1 MASRGVRAERVA
13 ADWRLLLNPAE
24 LKRFRPWNVKLLP
37 LLRQLAEVIRGLSV
51 TLSQAGVAIY
61 TAAVIH
67 REKSERID
75 EQERERH
82 IERPDLLVPPPI
94 EIPLRG
100 EVLTL
105 TLLDVVRELM
115 GVLEKM
121 SAGAQSAK
129 FEQINVDIKVDDYL
143 VKIEEEF
150 EEFLRELMAL
160 LSRAPEFPLEEL
172 VRGLNRAAAVKRII
186 LLLFAAMRGYV
197 DVFQD
202 ELTGKVL
209 VRAVSGVAA

>member
-1 MASRGVRAERVA
+1 MSRGSKAERAVT
-13 ADWRLLLNPAE
+13 DWRLLLNPAE
-24 LKRFRPWNVKLLP
+24 LRRFRPWSVKLIP
-37 LLRQLAEVIRGLSV
+37 LIRQLAEVVRGLSI

-75 EQERERH
+75 EQEQTRRF
-82 IERPDLLVPPPI
+82 ERPDLLVPPPI

-100 EVLTL
+100 DVLTL

-121 SAGAQSAK
+121 SGGPQSGK
-129 FEQINVDIKVDDYL
+129 FEQINVDIKLDDYL

-150 EEFLRELMAL
+150 GEFLEELMAL
-160 LSRAPEFPLEEL
+160 LSSSPEFPLEEL
-172 VRGLNRAAAVKRII
+172 IRGLSRLEAVKRII
-186 LLLFAAMRGYV
+186 LLLFAASRGYV
-197 DVFQD
+197 DVLQD
-202 ELTGKVL
+202 ELTGKVI
-209 VRAVSGVAA
+209 VRAVNAVAA

>member
-1 MASRGVRAERVA
+1 MSRGSRAERVVT
-13 ADWRLLLNPAE
+13 DWRLLLNPAE
-24 LKRFRPWNVKLLP
+24 LRRFGPWSVKLIP
-37 LLRQLAEVIRGLSV
+37 LIRQLAEVVRGLSI
-51 TLSQAGVAIY
+51 TLSQAGVAVY

-75 EQERERH
+75 EQEQTRRF
-82 IERPDLLVPPPI
+82 ERPDLLVPPPI

-100 EVLTL
+100 DVLTL

-121 SAGAQSAK
+121 SGGPRSGK
-129 FEQINVDIKVDDYL
+129 FEQINVDIKLDDYL

-150 EEFLRELMAL
+150 GEFLEELMAL
-160 LSRAPEFPLEEL
+160 LSSSPEFPLEEL
-172 VRGLNRAAAVKRII
+172 IRGLGRLEAVKRII
-186 LLLFAAMRGYV
+186 LLLFAASRGYV

-202 ELTGKVL
+202 ELTGKVI
-209 VRAVSGVAA
+209 VRAVNAVAA

>member
-1 MASRGVRAERVA
+1 MSRGSRAERAVT
-13 ADWRLLLNPAE
+13 DWRLLLNPAE
-24 LKRFRPWNVKLLP
+24 LRRFRPWSVKLIP
-37 LLRQLAEVIRGLSV
+37 LIRQLAEVVRGLSI

-75 EQERERH
+75 EQEQTRRF
-82 IERPDLLVPPPI
+82 ERPDLFVPPPI

-100 EVLTL
+100 DVLTL

-121 SAGAQSAK
+121 SGGPQSGK
-129 FEQINVDIKVDDYL
+129 FEQINVDIKLDDYL

-150 EEFLRELMAL
+150 GEFLEELMAL
-160 LSRAPEFPLEEL
+160 LFSSPEFPLEEL
-172 VRGLNRAAAVKRII
+172 IRGLRRLEAVKRII
-186 LLLFAAMRGYV
+186 LLLFAASRGYV
-197 DVFQD
+197 DVLQD
-202 ELTGKVL
+202 ELTGKVI
-209 VRAVSGVAA
+209 VRAVNAVAA

>member
-1 MASRGVRAERVA
+1 MSRGSRAERAVT
-13 ADWRLLLNPAE
+13 DWRLLLNPAE
-24 LKRFRPWNVKLLP
+24 LRRFRPWSVKLIP
-37 LLRQLAEVIRGLSV
+37 LIRQLAEVVRGLSI

-75 EQERERH
+75 EQEQTRRF
-82 IERPDLLVPPPI
+82 ERPDLLVPPPI

-100 EVLTL
+100 DVLTL

-121 SAGAQSAK
+121 SGGPQSGK
-129 FEQINVDIKVDDYL
+129 FEQINVDIKLDDYL

-150 EEFLRELMAL
+150 GEFLEELMAL
-160 LSRAPEFPLEEL
+160 LSSSPEFPLEEL
-172 VRGLNRAAAVKRII
+172 IRGLSRLEAVKRII
-186 LLLFAAMRGYV
+186 LLLFAASRGYV
-197 DVFQD
+197 DVLQD
-202 ELTGKVL
+202 ELTGKVI
-209 VRAVSGVAA
+209 VRAVNAVAA

>member
-1 MASRGVRAERVA
+1 MSRGSRAERAVT
-13 ADWRLLLNPAE
+13 DWRLLLNPAE
-24 LKRFRPWNVKLLP
+24 LRRFRPWSVKLIP
-37 LLRQLAEVIRGLSV
+37 LIRQLAEVVRGLSI

-75 EQERERH
+75 EQEQTRRF
-82 IERPDLLVPPPI
+82 ERPDLLVPPPI

-100 EVLTL
+100 DVLTL

-121 SAGAQSAK
+121 SGGPQGGK
-129 FEQINVDIKVDDYL
+129 FEQINVDIKLDDYL

-150 EEFLRELMAL
+150 GEFLEELMAL
-160 LSRAPEFPLEEL
+160 LSSSPEFPLEEL
-172 VRGLNRAAAVKRII
+172 IKGLNRLEAVKRII
-186 LLLFAAMRGYV
+186 LLLFAASRGYV
-197 DVFQD
+197 DVLQD
-202 ELTGKVL
+202 ELTGKVI
-209 VRAVSGVAA
+209 VRAVNGVAA

>member
-1 MASRGVRAERVA
+1 MSRGSRAERAVM
-13 ADWRLLLNPAE
+13 DWRFLLNPAE
-24 LKRFRPWNVKLLP
+24 LRRFRPWSVKLIP
-37 LLRQLAEVIRGLSV
+37 LIRQLAEVVRGLSI

-75 EQERERH
+75 EQEQTRRF
-82 IERPDLLVPPPI
+82 ERPDLLVPPPI

-100 EVLTL
+100 DVLTL

-121 SAGAQSAK
+121 SGGPQSKK
-129 FEQINVDIKVDDYL
+129 FEQINVDIKLDDYL

-150 EEFLRELMAL
+150 GEFLEELMAL
-160 LSRAPEFPLEEL
+160 LSSSPEFPLEEL
-172 VRGLNRAAAVKRII
+172 IRGLSRLEAVKRII
-186 LLLFAAMRGYV
+186 LLLFAASRGYV
-197 DVFQD
+197 DVLQD
-202 ELTGKVL
+202 ELTGKVI
-209 VRAVSGVAA
+209 VRAVNAVAA

>member
-1 MASRGVRAERVA
+1 MSRGSRAERAVT
-13 ADWRLLLNPAE
+13 DWRLLLNPAE
-24 LKRFRPWNVKLLP
+24 LRRFRPWSVKLIP
-37 LLRQLAEVIRGLSV
+37 LIRQLAEVVRGLSI

-75 EQERERH
+75 EQEQTRRF
-82 IERPDLLVPPPI
+82 ERPDLLVPPPI

-100 EVLTL
+100 DVLTL

-121 SAGAQSAK
+121 SGGTQSGK
-129 FEQINVDIKVDDYL
+129 FEQINVDIKLDDYL

-150 EEFLRELMAL
+150 GEFLEELMAL
-160 LSRAPEFPLEEL
+160 LSSSPEFPLEEL
-172 VRGLNRAAAVKRII
+172 IRGLSRLEAVKRII
-186 LLLFAAMRGYV
+186 LLLFAASRGYV
-197 DVFQD
+197 DVLQD
-202 ELTGKVL
+202 ELTGKVI
-209 VRAVSGVAA
+209 VRAVNAVAA

>member
-1 MASRGVRAERVA
+1 MSRGSRAERA
-13 ADWRLLLNPAE
+13 ITDWRLLLNPAE
-24 LKRFRPWNVKLLP
+24 LRRFRPWSVKLIP
-37 LLRQLAEVIRGLSV
+37 LIRQLAEVVRGLSI

-75 EQERERH
+75 EQEQTRRF
-82 IERPDLLVPPPI
+82 ERPDLLVPPPI

-100 EVLTL
+100 DVLTL

-121 SAGAQSAK
+121 SGGPQSGK
-129 FEQINVDIKVDDYL
+129 FEQINVDIKLDDYL

-150 EEFLRELMAL
+150 GDFLEELMAL
-160 LSRAPEFPLEEL
+160 LSSSPEFPLEEL
-172 VRGLNRAAAVKRII
+172 VRGLSRLEAVKRII
-186 LLLFAAMRGYV
+186 LLLFAASRGYV
-197 DVFQD
+197 DVLQD
-202 ELTGKVL
+202 ELTGKVI
-209 VRAVSGVAA
+209 VRAVNPVAA

>member
-1 MASRGVRAERVA
+1 MSRGSRAERAVT
-13 ADWRLLLNPAE
+13 DWRLLLNPAE
-24 LKRFRPWNVKLLP
+24 LRRFGPWSVKLIP
-37 LLRQLAEVIRGLSV
+37 LIRQLAEAVRGLSI

-75 EQERERH
+75 EQEQTRRF
-82 IERPDLLVPPPI
+82 ERPDLFVPPPI

-100 EVLTL
+100 DVLTL

-121 SAGAQSAK
+121 SGGTQSKK
-129 FEQINVDIKVDDYL
+129 FEQINVDIKLDDFL

-150 EEFLRELMAL
+150 GEFLEELMAL
-160 LSRAPEFPLEEL
+160 LSSSPEFPLEEL
-172 VRGLNRAAAVKRII
+172 IRGLSRLEAVKRII
-186 LLLFAAMRGYV
+186 LLLFAASRGYV
-197 DVFQD
+197 DVLQD
-202 ELTGKVL
+202 ELTGKVI
-209 VRAVSGVAA
+209 VRAVNAVAA

>member
-1 MASRGVRAERVA
+1 MSRGSRAERAVT
-13 ADWRLLLNPAE
+13 DWRLLLNPAE
-24 LKRFRPWNVKLLP
+24 LRRFRPWSVKLIP
-37 LLRQLAEVIRGLSV
+37 LIRQLAEVVRGLSI

-75 EQERERH
+75 EQEQTRRF
-82 IERPDLLVPPPI
+82 ERPDLLVPPPI

-100 EVLTL
+100 DVLTL

-121 SAGAQSAK
+121 SGGPQSGK
-129 FEQINVDIKVDDYL
+129 FEQINVDIKLDDYL

-150 EEFLRELMAL
+150 GEFLEELMAL
-160 LSRAPEFPLEEL
+160 LSSSPEFPLEEL
-172 VRGLNRAAAVKRII
+172 IRGLNRLEAVKRVI
-186 LLLFAAMRGYV
+186 LLLFAASRGYV
-197 DVFQD
+197 DVLQD
-202 ELTGKVL
+202 ELTGKVI
-209 VRAVSGVAA
+209 VRAVNPVAA

>member
-1 MASRGVRAERVA
+1 MSRGSRAERAVT
-13 ADWRLLLNPAE
+13 DWRLLLNPAE
-24 LKRFRPWNVKLLP
+24 LRRFRPWSVKLIP
-37 LLRQLAEVIRGLSV
+37 LIRQLAEVVRGLSI

-75 EQERERH
+75 EQEQARRF
-82 IERPDLLVPPPI
+82 ERPDLLVPPPI

-100 EVLTL
+100 DVLTL

-121 SAGAQSAK
+121 SGGPQSGK
-129 FEQINVDIKVDDYL
+129 FEQINVDIKLDDYL

-150 EEFLRELMAL
+150 GEFLEELMAL
-160 LSRAPEFPLEEL
+160 LSSSPEFPLEEL
-172 VRGLNRAAAVKRII
+172 IRGLSRHEAVKRVI
-186 LLLFAAMRGYV
+186 LLLFAASRGYV
-197 DVFQD
+197 DVLQD
-202 ELTGKVL
+202 ELTGRVI
-209 VRAVSGVAA
+209 VRAVSAVAA

>member
-1 MASRGVRAERVA
+1 MSRGSRAERAVT
-13 ADWRLLLNPAE
+13 DWRLLLNPAE
-24 LKRFRPWNVKLLP
+24 LRRFRPWSVKLIP
-37 LLRQLAEVIRGLSV
+37 LIRQLAEVVRGLSI

-75 EQERERH
+75 EQEQTRRF
-82 IERPDLLVPPPI
+82 ERPDLLVPPPI

-100 EVLTL
+100 DLLTL

-121 SAGAQSAK
+121 SGGPQSGK
-129 FEQINVDIKVDDYL
+129 FEQINVDIKLDDYL

-150 EEFLRELMAL
+150 GEFLEELMAL
-160 LSRAPEFPLEEL
+160 LSSSPEFPLEEL
-172 VRGLNRAAAVKRII
+172 IKGLSRLEAVKRII
-186 LLLFAAMRGYV
+186 LLLFAASRGYV
-197 DVFQD
+197 DVLQD
-202 ELTGKVL
+202 ELTGKVI
-209 VRAVSGVAA
+209 VKAVNAVAA

>member
-1 MASRGVRAERVA
+1 MSRGSRAERAVT
-13 ADWRLLLNPAE
+13 DWRLLLNPAE
-24 LKRFRPWNVKLLP
+24 LRRFRPWSVKLIP
-37 LLRQLAEVIRGLSV
+37 LIRQLAEVVRGLSI

-75 EQERERH
+75 EQEQTRRF
-82 IERPDLLVPPPI
+82 ERPDLFVPPPI

-100 EVLTL
+100 DVLTL

-121 SAGAQSAK
+121 SGGTQSKK
-129 FEQINVDIKVDDYL
+129 FEQINVDIKLDDYL

-150 EEFLRELMAL
+150 GEFLEELMAL
-160 LSRAPEFPLEEL
+160 LSSSPEFPLEEL
-172 VRGLNRAAAVKRII
+172 IRGLSRLEAVKRII
-186 LLLFAAMRGYV
+186 LLLFAS
-197 DVFQD
+197 
-202 ELTGKVL
+202 E
-209 VRAVSGVAA
+209 VSRSP

>member
-1 MASRGVRAERVA
+1 MSRGSRAERAVT
-13 ADWRLLLNPAE
+13 DWRLLLNPAE
-24 LKRFRPWNVKLLP
+24 LRRFRPWSVKLIP
-37 LLRQLAEVIRGLSV
+37 LIRQLAEVVRNLSI

-75 EQERERH
+75 EQEQTRRF
-82 IERPDLLVPPPI
+82 ERPDLFVPPPI

-100 EVLTL
+100 DVLTL

-121 SAGAQSAK
+121 SGGPQSGK
-129 FEQINVDIKVDDYL
+129 FEQINVDIKLDDYL

-150 EEFLRELMAL
+150 GEFLEELMAL
-160 LSRAPEFPLEEL
+160 LSSSPEFPLEEL
-172 VRGLNRAAAVKRII
+172 IRGLGRLEAVKRII
-186 LLLFAAMRGYV
+186 LLLFAASRGYV
-197 DVFQD
+197 DVLQD
-202 ELTGKVL
+202 ELTGKVI
-209 VRAVSGVAA
+209 VRAVNAVAA

>member
-1 MASRGVRAERVA
+1 MSRGSRAERAVT
-13 ADWRLLLNPAE
+13 DWRLLLNPAE
-24 LKRFRPWNVKLLP
+24 LRRFRPWSVKLIP
-37 LLRQLAEVIRGLSV
+37 LISQLAEVVRGLSI

-75 EQERERH
+75 EQEQTRRF
-82 IERPDLLVPPPI
+82 ERPDLFVPPPI

-100 EVLTL
+100 DVLTL

-121 SAGAQSAK
+121 SGGPQSGK
-129 FEQINVDIKVDDYL
+129 FEQINVDIKLDDYL

-150 EEFLRELMAL
+150 GEFLEELMAL
-160 LSRAPEFPLEEL
+160 LSSSPEFPLEEL
-172 VRGLNRAAAVKRII
+172 IRGLSRLEAVKRII
-186 LLLFAAMRGYV
+186 LLLFAASRGYV
-197 DVFQD
+197 DVLQD
-202 ELTGKVL
+202 ELTGRVI
-209 VRAVSGVAA
+209 VRAVSAVEA

>member
-1 MASRGVRAERVA
+1 MSRGSRAERAVT
-13 ADWRLLLNPAE
+13 DWRLLLNPAE
-24 LKRFRPWNVKLLP
+24 LRRFRPWSVKLIP
-37 LLRQLAEVIRGLSV
+37 LIRQLAEVVKGLSI

-75 EQERERH
+75 EQEQTRRF
-82 IERPDLLVPPPI
+82 ERPDLLVPPPI

-100 EVLTL
+100 DVLTL

-121 SAGAQSAK
+121 SGGPQSGK
-129 FEQINVDIKVDDYL
+129 FEQINVDIKLDDYL

-150 EEFLRELMAL
+150 GEFLEELMAL
-160 LSRAPEFPLEEL
+160 LSSSPEFPLEEL
-172 VRGLNRAAAVKRII
+172 IRGLSRLEAVKRII
-186 LLLFAAMRGYV
+186 LLLFAASRGYV
-197 DVFQD
+197 DVLQD
-202 ELTGKVL
+202 ELTGKVI
-209 VRAVSGVAA
+209 VRAVNSVAA